1 MTESATHWRHL
12 INLPNQQVWRGKH
25 RVWWVQVDK
34 EGCRVFVFMSICT
47 ETSSE
52 GEETRKMMK
61 QTAVQERYM
70 FLVTNLDP
78 ENEYGLWC
86 EG

>member
-1 MTESATHWRHL
+1 
-12 INLPNQQVWRGKH
+12 
-25 RVWWVQVDK
+25 
-34 EGCRVFVFMSICT
+34 VFVFMSICT

-78 ENEYGLWC
+78 ENEYGL
-86 EG
+86 